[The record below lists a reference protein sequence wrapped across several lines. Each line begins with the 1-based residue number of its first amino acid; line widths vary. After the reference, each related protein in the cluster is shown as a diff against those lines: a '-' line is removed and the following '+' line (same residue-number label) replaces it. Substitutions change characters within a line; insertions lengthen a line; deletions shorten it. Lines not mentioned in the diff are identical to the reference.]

1 MTHLWQPGEEL
12 RTVLGGATVTIQ
24 ACVHTHQRTLGFP
37 DVDMVQSRSVPS
49 LSKRHI
55 FIVCSIFDTVSDK

>member
-1 MTHLWQPGEEL
+1 M
-12 RTVLGGATVTIQ
+12 VTIQ